1 MTNADGM
8 WYRPLLCTVYL
19 ASLGVMRAVR
29 GDEQTETG
37 ALRGRTVS
45 MIDVARLAGVS
56 QQTVSRVAND
66 MPNVSEATRK
76 RVRQAMDQLGFRV
89 NYAGRSLRDGKYHSV
104 GFCVNDITEFGNL
117 TMLDGIT
124 TAARDCDYAVTLV
137 EMSKDQEF
145 SLGEASRMMSA
156 LPIDGLIFGMS
167 RLAPDFEEFRPL
179 PSLPTVIVT
188 MCEHP
193 FCTTVDS
200 DQYHCACML
209 MDHLFS
215 FGHRE
220 IRYVGGPES
229 SIDEQFRQ
237 AGWRDSLEREGLC
250 VVEPQHGD
258 WSANSGY
265 EIACRMLEQDRA
277 FTAVFAENDQ
287 MANGV
292 ICALREH
299 GMRVP
304 EDISVV
310 GVDDSLAEYVPNS
323 HLTTVR
329 FDTLK
334 RGTAAF
340 EHALGKGSDGED
352 AVAIRIPGELID
364 RGSVAP
370 ARS

>member
-1 MTNADGM
+1 M
-8 WYRPLLCTVYL
+8 LE
-19 ASLGVMRAVR
+19 
-29 GDEQTETG
+29 DEQMDAG
-37 ALRGRTVS
+37 ASRGRAVS

-124 TAARDCDYAVTLV
+124 TAARERDYAVTLV
-137 EMSKDQEF
+137 EMSKDREF
-145 SLGEASRMMSA
+145 SLDEASRMMSA
-156 LPIDGLIFGMS
+156 LPIDGVIFGMS
-167 RLAPDFEEFRPL
+167 RLAPDFEDFRPL

-209 MDHLFS
+209 MDHLLS

-220 IRYVGGPES
+220 IRYVGGPAS

-237 AGWRDSLEREGLC
+237 AGWRDSLERKGFR

-258 WSANSGY
+258 WSASSGY
-265 EIACRMLEQDRA
+265 QIACDMLETDSG

-292 ICALREH
+292 VCALRDH
-299 GMRVP
+299 GLRVP
-304 EDISVV
+304 EDVSVV

-323 HLTTVR
+323 RLTTVR

-334 RGTAAF
+334 RGSAAF
-340 EHALGKGSDGED
+340 EHAVGTGRSAERV
-352 AVAIRIPGELID
+352 AAIRIPGELID
-364 RGSVAP
+364 RGSVAQ
-370 ARS
+370 AQH

>member
-1 MTNADGM
+1 M
-8 WYRPLLCTVYL
+8 
-19 ASLGVMRAVR
+19 R
-29 GDEQTETG
+29 GDERTESG
-37 ALRGRTVS
+37 APRGRTVS
-45 MIDVARLAGVS
+45 MVDVARLAGVS

-124 TAARDCDYAVTLV
+124 AAARDCDYAVTLV
-137 EMSKDQEF
+137 EMSKDREF
-145 SLGEASRMMSA
+145 SLGEAARMMSA

-188 MCEHP
+188 MCEHSV
-193 FCTTVDS
+193 CTTVDS

-209 MDHLFS
+209 MDHLLS
-215 FGHRE
+215 FGHKE
-220 IRYVGGPES
+220 IRYVGGPAS
-229 SIDEQFRQ
+229 SIDEQFRR
-237 AGWRDSLEREGLC
+237 AGWRDSLEQNGLP
-250 VVEPQHGD
+250 VVEPLHGD
-258 WSANSGY
+258 WSASSGY
-265 EIACRMLEQDRA
+265 QIACRMIEQDCT

-292 ICALREH
+292 VCALREH
-299 GMRVP
+299 GIRVP
-304 EDISVV
+304 EDVSVV

-323 HLTTVR
+323 CLTTVR
-329 FDTLK
+329 FDTLR
-334 RGTAAF
+334 RGTVAF
-340 EHALGKGSDGED
+340 EHALIKGEKSGGP
-352 AVAIRIPGELID
+352 VAIRIPGELID
-364 RGSVAP
+364 RGSVSQ
-370 ARS
+370 ARRRRAL